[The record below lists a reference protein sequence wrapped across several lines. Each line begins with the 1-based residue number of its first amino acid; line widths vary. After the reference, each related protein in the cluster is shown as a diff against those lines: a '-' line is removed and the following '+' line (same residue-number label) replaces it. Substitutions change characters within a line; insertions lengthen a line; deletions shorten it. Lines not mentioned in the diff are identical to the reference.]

1 MFLERDDYYATSP
14 AALKVMEQSKPE
26 TRERA
31 EKAAI
36 EEVSSYLRGRYD
48 IEQIFSATGL
58 ERNEMIV
65 KCLCDI
71 VLYNL
76 NASTVAGGG
85 SERREERYELTV
97 KYLEKVQKGII
108 IPDLPTLTGADG
120 EEDVNNPMRY
130 DTGIKNEYFW

>member
-1 MFLERDDYYATSP
+1 MFLEINDYYAISP
-14 AALKVMEQSKPE
+14 TALKVFEQCKVE
-26 TRERA
+26 NRERA

-48 IEQIFSATGL
+48 IEKIFSATG
-58 ERNEMIV
+58 EARNEMIV

-97 KYLEKVQKGII
+97 RYLEKVQKGII
-108 IPDLPTLTGADG
+108 IPALPTLTGADG

-130 DTGIKNEYFW
+130 EAGIKNDYFW

>member
-26 TRERA
+26 NRERA

-76 NASTVAGGG
+76 NASTPSGNGID
-85 SERREERYELTV
+85 RREGRYELTI
-97 KYLEKVQKGII
+97 KYLEKVQKGFI
-108 IPDLPTLTGADG
+108 IPDLPTLSGENG
-120 EEDVNNPMRY
+120 EEDVNNPMKY
-130 DTGIKNEYFW
+130 EAGIKNEYFW

>member
-1 MFLERDDYYATSP
+1 MFLETNDYYATSP
-14 AALKVMEQSKPE
+14 AALRVMEQCKPE
-26 TRERA
+26 NRERA

-48 IEQIFSATGL
+48 IDRIFSATGQ

-76 NASTVAGGG
+76 NASTPAGNGID
-85 SERREERYELTV
+85 RREGRYELTI
-97 KYLEKVQKGII
+97 KYLEKVQKGAI
-108 IPDLPTLTGADG
+108 IPDLPTLSGEDG
-120 EEDVNNPMRY
+120 QEDVNNPMKY
-130 DTGIKNEYFW
+130 ETGIKNEYFW